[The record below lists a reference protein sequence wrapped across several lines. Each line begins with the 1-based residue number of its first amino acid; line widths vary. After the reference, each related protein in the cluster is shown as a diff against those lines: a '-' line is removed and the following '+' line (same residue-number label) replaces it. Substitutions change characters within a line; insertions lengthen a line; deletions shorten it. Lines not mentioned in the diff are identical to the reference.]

1 MFLLNV
7 KIGLFSLGYQPKCGE
22 CEGLSDFKNGGAFR
36 ILRVSTGHVTTLI
49 LIHSANIY
57 KGAGVVIE
65 NMTAKDFLYP
75 S

>member
-1 MFLLNV
+1 MVSV
-7 KIGLFSLGYQPKCGE
+7 K
-22 CEGLSDFKNGGAFR
+22 GLSDFKNGGAFR
-36 ILRVSTGHVTTLI
+36 ILRVSTGHVTTLF

>member
-7 KIGLFSLGYQPKCGE
+7 KIGLFSLGYLNVVSVK
-22 CEGLSDFKNGGAFR
+22 GLSDFKNGGAFR
-36 ILRVSTGHVTTLI
+36 ILRVSTGHVTTLF

-65 NMTAKDFLYP
+65 NMTAQDFLYP